1 MYTPKE
7 RFVFLRAAFK
17 LCGRLSP
24 CFATTKFH
32 FRTVLSLELQED

>member
-7 RFVFLRAAFK
+7 RFVFLRAGFK
-17 LCGRLSP
+17 LCGRLS
-24 CFATTKFH
+24 FATTKFH